1 MSVSPKGMTD
11 AFKHSN
17 YGIPRQSRRDGSQN
31 IVKKS
36 SSGFRNIKNSK
47 NFSVDVGEYF
57 NDAVKPV
64 EDFKIQINQNH
75 GKNRKWLNKN
85 QLGSEP
91 EDLNLLFYNFNSD
104 SNDRLSKA
112 GKIHEEQP
120 EFEEDYELGPTNC
133 EYLFYI

>member
-1 MSVSPKGMTD
+1 MTD

-17 YGIPRQSRRDGSQN
+17 YGIPKQSRRDGSQN

-36 SSGFRNIKNSK
+36 SSGFQNMKNSK
-47 NFSVDVGEYF
+47 NFSVDVREYF

-75 GKNRKWLNKN
+75 GKNRRWLNKN
-85 QLGSEP
+85 QLDSEP

-112 GKIHEEQP
+112 GKIHEEEL

>member
-1 MSVSPKGMTD
+1 MTD
-11 AFKHSN
+11 AFKHNN
-17 YGIPRQSRRDGSQN
+17 YGIPKQSRRDGSQN

-36 SSGFRNIKNSK
+36 SSGFRNMKNSK

-75 GKNRKWLNKN
+75 GKNRRGLNKN
-85 QLGSEP
+85 QLESEP
-91 EDLNLLFYNFNSD
+91 EDLNLLFYNFNGD
-104 SNDRLSKA
+104 SNDRLGKG
-112 GKIHEEQP
+112 GKIPEEQP

-133 EYLFYI
+133 KYLFYI